1 MRSRCC
7 RRLSQQ
13 TNRRQGMPKALA
25 KPPPSSSV
33 ARFLDL
39 SAAARAVAVNNNA
52 IDSVAAPDAHAREPI
67 ETAASVQHAP
77 SIKKKDQPKRE
88 VVLTLETDE
97 VFSRL
102 VELYRRMT
110 GTKLT
115 TSHVARA
122 ILKGAH
128 HCMPYLEREARHI
141 GPMNLPSN
149 ARGRELERER
159 FEARLADAFIA
170 GMRSAPAMDREP

>member
-1 MRSRCC
+1 MA
-7 RRLSQQ
+7 
-13 TNRRQGMPKALA
+13 KALA
-25 KPPPSSSV
+25 TPPPSSSV
-33 ARFLDL
+33 ARLLDL
-39 SAAARAVAVNNNA
+39 SAAARAVAVHKTG
-52 IDSVAAPDAHAREPI
+52 IDSVESPGVQPHASAGMGAITP
-67 ETAASVQHAP
+67 HAP
-77 SIKKKDQPKRE
+77 SMKKKVQPKRE
-88 VVLTLETDE
+88 VVLTPDTDE

-102 VELYRRMT
+102 VELYRRTT

-128 HCMPYLEREARHI
+128 HCMPYLEREAHHL
-141 GPMNLPSN
+141 GSMNLPSN

-170 GMRSAPAMDREP
+170 GIRAAPAMDREP